1 MSYGKLPRESIIP
14 QNVIFLLPFYVPLFI
29 SYYIAT
35 PFISAFI
42 NSEIIS
48 NINSGLGNHNLS
60 HSNALE
66 YLCTHES
73 A

>member
-1 MSYGKLPRESIIP
+1 MRLWEIAKESIIP
-14 QNVIFLLPFYVPLFI
+14 HNVIFLLPFYVPLFI